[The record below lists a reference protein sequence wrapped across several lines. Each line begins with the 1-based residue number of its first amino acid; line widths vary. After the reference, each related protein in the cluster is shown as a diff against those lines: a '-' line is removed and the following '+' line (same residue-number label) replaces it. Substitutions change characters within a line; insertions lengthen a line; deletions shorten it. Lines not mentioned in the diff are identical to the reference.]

1 MKCKYIGKSEFY
13 FKTSMR
19 PIFFRHGEVYNI
31 TYRKC
36 HGRYNY
42 IVYILN
48 DINWVPYNVDP
59 FRDYWL
65 VI

>member
-1 MKCKYIGKSEFY
+1 
-13 FKTSMR
+13 MR

-48 DINWVPYNVDP
+48 DKGEVINWVPYNVDP